1 MEGEKLGVQVPSLE
15 ARVLHG
21 ASLRKERDG
30 SEVRRLCQGSK
41 KARDERKA
49 EMGDRKQG
57 LEPVRFK
64 PGL

>member
-30 SEVRRLCQGSK
+30 SEVHRPCQGSK
-41 KARDERKA
+41 KA
-49 EMGDRKQG
+49 
-57 LEPVRFK
+57 
-64 PGL
+64 